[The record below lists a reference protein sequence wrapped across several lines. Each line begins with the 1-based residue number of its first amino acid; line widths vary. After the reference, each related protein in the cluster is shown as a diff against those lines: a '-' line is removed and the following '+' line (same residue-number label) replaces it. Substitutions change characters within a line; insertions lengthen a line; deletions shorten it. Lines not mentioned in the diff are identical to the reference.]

1 VRRRLLLLNVF
12 VVAFCAL
19 VYELVCG
26 TVASYLLGG
35 AVSQFALVL
44 GTYLFAMGAG
54 AWLSRRA
61 EAHAANRFV
70 QAELALA
77 LLGGLSAPLL
87 MLAFGAN
94 VPLRPMLYALVFA
107 IGALVGVELPL
118 LIALLSPHPQPH
130 PQRREEQAEP
140 PAPAAPAVRTD
151 AFSRALALDYA
162 GALGASL
169 LFPLVL
175 VPRLGLVRTS
185 VAFGLVNVAVAVGAT
200 ALLRPTRKGAHY
212 AAGVAVTA
220 ALLLA
225 FARAETWVL
234 GAVD

>member
-1 VRRRLLLLNVF
+1 MRRRLLLLNVF

-61 EAHAANRFV
+61 EAHAASRFV

-77 LLGGLSAPLL
+77 LLGGLSAPTL

-118 LIALLSPHPQPH
+118 LIALLSP
-130 PQRREEQAEP
+130 RRDGGDEAP
-140 PAPAAPAVRTD
+140 PAPPPADAPGVRTD

-200 ALLRPTRKGAHY
+200 ALLRPARSGAHY
-212 AAGVAVTA
+212 AAGAAVTA
-220 ALLLA
+220 ALVVA